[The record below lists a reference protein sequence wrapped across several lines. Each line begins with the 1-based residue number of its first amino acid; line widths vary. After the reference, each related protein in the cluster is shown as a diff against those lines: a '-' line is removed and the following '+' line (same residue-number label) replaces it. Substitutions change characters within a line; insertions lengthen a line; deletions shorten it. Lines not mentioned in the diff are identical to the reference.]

1 MTRPSRSSKKTTDS
15 QVEKKGGYPSGGKP
29 INLLPKVPKG
39 PGPARVPLPSS
50 RVVRQTSR

>member
-39 PGPARVPLPSS
+39 PARVPLPSS

>member
-39 PGPARVPLPSS
+39 PGPSS
-50 RVVRQTSR
+50 PTKQQSGAANK